1 MGKVGRDPLLPPTAP
16 IMMFNGL
23 RLQGLPV
30 GVPSLV
36 ANGQISSSRS
46 CPRSTSG
53 NKVYY
58 LPDIKTLTMDL
69 SVKTSN
75 YRHLT
80 AKTSVPQRYPLRLK
94 LIPFIPSCGIAISM
108 SDAAFL
114 SHRSGSEKS
123 KHWLR
128 TEIRSIAVA

>member
-1 MGKVGRDPLLPPTAP
+1 MCFKAHRSQADMHFPYCIRLRSHNASSSIFYAARVAWVKLEGSLASS
-16 IMMFNGL
+16 NGSNNDVQ
-23 RLQGLPV
+23 RATPAGLPV

-80 AKTSVPQRYPLRLK
+80 AKTSVPQRQ
-94 LIPFIPSCGIAISM
+94 
-108 SDAAFL
+108 
-114 SHRSGSEKS
+114 
-123 KHWLR
+123 
-128 TEIRSIAVA
+128 VALEV